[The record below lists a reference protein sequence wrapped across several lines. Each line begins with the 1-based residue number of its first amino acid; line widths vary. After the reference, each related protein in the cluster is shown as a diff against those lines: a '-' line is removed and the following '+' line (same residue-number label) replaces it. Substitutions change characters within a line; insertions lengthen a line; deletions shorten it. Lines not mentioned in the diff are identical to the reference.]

1 LEITYLCLWFSKNTI
16 KSTMPTENRMKVCLV
31 AISLG
36 KGGAERSTAL
46 LSQMLE
52 KKGYEV
58 HIVIL
63 NNLIDY
69 SYAGKLF
76 NLGEIKDENDSLAKR
91 MKRFK
96 KLRTYFKEENFDYII
111 DNRTRVSAGKEW
123 YYLNYLYKGFR
134 IIYVIRSANLD
145 QYLPKEK
152 WISQQMIKKSHKIVG
167 VSKHI
172 AKEINSRFS
181 MDKAISIYNPVME
194 ISIIENNINDEKYI
208 IFVGR
213 LEDSVKN
220 ISLLLE
226 GYGQS
231 ELPQKNIRLKIL
243 GNGEDRDKL
252 IQKAKTLG
260 LSDTVEFVSFKPD
273 VNPYLKNALFTVLTS
288 RYEGFPR
295 ALVESLAVGTPVV
308 SVDCVS
314 GPNEIIVNEKNGLLV
329 ENFNAEALAEAMN
342 RMVLDKE
349 LYERCKNNS
358 VESIAHLSIENIA
371 EDWDKLLKN
380 EISSINL

>member
-329 ENFNAEALAEAMN
+329 ENFNVEALAEAMN

>member
-1 LEITYLCLWFSKNTI
+1 
-16 KSTMPTENRMKVCLV
+16 MPTENRMKVCLV

-181 MDKAISIYNPVME
+181 TDKAISIYNPVME
-194 ISIIENNINDEKYI
+194 ISTIENNINDEKYI